1 MFNYIKIIDELSR
14 MSYNCYIRGRVS
26 SMPSLTGYE
35 SLSPADLLKR
45 SIALAPRSRGPTFIK
60 PVIPEV
66 VPIVPKAVKA
76 PKVKSEPKT
85 PKVPKVKSKPKT
97 PKVPKAVKAPKTPKI
112 LKTSA
117 QLQRQAAGYILAAAN
132 ASIREGK

>member
-1 MFNYIKIIDELSR
+1 
-14 MSYNCYIRGRVS
+14 MSHFYIRGRVQ

-60 PVIPEV
+60 QDTPEV
-66 VPIVPKAVKA
+66 VPIVPKPKSEPKA
-76 PKVKSEPKT
+76 PKV
-85 PKVPKVKSKPKT
+85 VKPKT
-97 PKVPKAVKAPKTPKI
+97 EAKVPKAVKAPKPKTEAKVPKAVKAPKNPKI

>member
-1 MFNYIKIIDELSR
+1 
-14 MSYNCYIRGRVS
+14 MSHNCYIRGRVQ

-60 PVIPEV
+60 RDTPEV
-66 VPIVPKAVKA
+66 VPIVPEMPKAKSEPKAVKV
-76 PKVKSEPKT
+76 PKVKSEPKA
-85 PKVPKVKSKPKT
+85 PKT
-97 PKVPKAVKAPKTPKI
+97 PKAPKI

>member
-1 MFNYIKIIDELSR
+1 
-14 MSYNCYIRGRVS
+14 MSHFYIRGRVQ

-45 SIALAPRSRGPTFIK
+45 SIALAPRSRMPTSVK
-60 PVIPEV
+60 PPIPE
-66 VPIVPKAVKA
+66 VPIVPVPKPKAPKAVK
-76 PKVKSEPKT
+76 PKSE
-85 PKVPKVKSKPKT
+85 
-97 PKVPKAVKAPKTPKI
+97 PKVPKAVKPKTEPKAPKPPKAPKI